1 MAQQKKTRSA
11 ASTRK
16 TPRKKGRWLWI
27 PKLMLLMACVGLV
40 LFIGAIFVM
49 EEELH
54 RIGLFGHEE
63 EQVGPE
69 EEPATPHSQV
79 LAQPA
84 SEKSQAEAVE
94 EVTQEE
100 RRELE
105 AILQQVKEK

>member
-1 MAQQKKTRSA
+1 MARQKKTRPA
-11 ASTRK
+11 APRRK
-16 TPRKKGRWLWI
+16 TTRKKGRWLWI
-27 PKLMLLMACVGLV
+27 PKLILLMACVGLV

-49 EEELH
+49 EEELR
-54 RIGLFGHEE
+54 RIGLFG
-63 EQVGPE
+63 PE
-69 EEPATPHSQV
+69 EEKTTVHSQA

-84 SEKSQAEAVE
+84 SEKSPAAAVE

>member
-1 MAQQKKTRSA
+1 MARQKKTRPA
-11 ASTRK
+11 APKRK
-16 TPRKKGRWLWI
+16 TTRKKGRWLWI

-40 LFIGAIFVM
+40 LFIGAIFMM
-49 EEELH
+49 EEELR
-54 RIGLFGHEE
+54 RIGLFGPEE
-63 EQVGPE
+63 EQ
-69 EEPATPHSQV
+69 ATPHSQV

-84 SEKSQAEAVE
+84 SEKSQAAPVE

>member
-1 MAQQKKTRSA
+1 MARQKKTRPA
-11 ASTRK
+11 APKRK
-16 TPRKKGRWLWI
+16 PTRKKGRWLWI

-49 EEELH
+49 EEELR
-54 RIGLFGHEE
+54 RIGLFGPEE
-63 EQVGPE
+63 EQ
-69 EEPATPHSQV
+69 ATAHSQS

-84 SEKSQAEAVE
+84 AEKSHAAVE

-105 AILQQVKEK
+105 SIIQRGKDKQSKE

>member
-16 TPRKKGRWLWI
+16 TPRKTLRKKGQWLWI
-27 PKLMLLMACVGLV
+27 PKLVLLMACVGLV

-49 EEELH
+49 EEELR
-54 RIGLFGHEE
+54 RIGLFG
-63 EQVGPE
+63 PE
-69 EEPATPHSQV
+69 EEKATTRSPV
-79 LAQPA
+79 IAQPA
-84 SEKSQAEAVE
+84 SENSPVDAVE

>member
-1 MAQQKKTRSA
+1 MARQKKTRPA
-11 ASTRK
+11 APKRK
-16 TPRKKGRWLWI
+16 TTRKKGRWLWI

-40 LFIGAIFVM
+40 LFIGAIFMM
-49 EEELH
+49 EEELR
-54 RIGLFGHEE
+54 RIGLFGPEE
-63 EQVGPE
+63 EQT
-69 EEPATPHSQV
+69 TPHSQV

-84 SEKSQAEAVE
+84 SEKSQAAPVE